1 MNRAIRLRQPCARV
15 FAGME
20 PFMLASTPATAP
32 RLADILA
39 PDRNSF
45 GLLRLIAALAVVVSH
60 SVHLA
65 GAPESAEP
73 LFAQTGFSL
82 GEHAVH
88 VFFTISGVL
97 IAASLVRSESI
108 GVYLRARALRLLPGL
123 AACVLLTALV
133 VGPVVSELSLGH
145 YFGGLGVPRYIG
157 LTLGLV
163 TANAPLPG
171 VFAHNPTP
179 DIVNL
184 PLWTLKY
191 EAMCYLGLVLLGVAG
206 LMRSPRLATYALLPL
221 LGAWVAVAAF
231 PEQIHVGGT
240 LLSFLRLAFSFG
252 LGTLAFLWRDKLPVH
267 WWGVVVSFFLM
278 AVALGSRWQGPV
290 EQLFVAYTV
299 LWAASLPTG
308 WLGDATRK
316 NDLSYGV
323 YIYDWLIAQALVRFV
338 PGISQPVLLAATLA
352 LLLPVAALSWFLI
365 EKPALGWKRRRSE
378 APDEAASRLRLALRA
393 PAPEPVAEPEAP
405 AVASAA
411 PAFPAEGPA
420 RERFA
425 RITGLA
431 TA

>member
-1 MNRAIRLRQPCARV
+1 
-15 FAGME
+15 
-20 PFMLASTPATAP
+20 MLASTPASAP
-32 RLADILA
+32 RLAEILP

-133 VGPVVSELSLGH
+133 VGPVVSELPLGQ
-145 YFGGLGVPRYIG
+145 YFGGLDVGRYVS

-171 VFAHNPTP
+171 VFAHNPAP
-179 DIVNL
+179 GIVNL

-206 LMRSPRLATYALLPL
+206 LMRFPRLATYALLPL
-221 LGAWVAVAAF
+221 LAAWVAVAAF
-231 PEQIHVGGT
+231 PEQIHVGST

-252 LGTLAFLWRDKLPVH
+252 LGTLAFLWRDKLPIH

-278 AVALGSRWQGPV
+278 AVALGSRWQAPV

-308 WLGDATRK
+308 WLGAATRR

-323 YIYDWLIAQALVRFV
+323 YIYDWLIAQALVRFI
-338 PGISQPVLLAATLA
+338 PGISQPVLLAATLV
-352 LLLPVAALSWFLI
+352 LLLPVAAASWFLI
-365 EKPALGWKRRRSE
+365 EKPALSWKRRRAE
-378 APDEAASRLRLALRA
+378 APDDAASRMRLALRA
-393 PAPEPVAEPEAP
+393 EEPVAEPEP
-405 AVASAA
+405 KPEVAA
-411 PAFPAEGPA
+411 AFPAEGPA
-420 RERFA
+420 RERFT